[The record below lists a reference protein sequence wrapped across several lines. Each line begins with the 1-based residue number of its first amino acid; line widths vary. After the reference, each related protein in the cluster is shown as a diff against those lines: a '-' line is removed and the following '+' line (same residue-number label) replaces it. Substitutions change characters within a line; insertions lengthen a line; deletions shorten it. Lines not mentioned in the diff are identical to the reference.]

1 MSSLAQGAPGRAWSV
16 PRLGA
21 SAVRWALAS
30 SLLGGAAY
38 LASQALP
45 YRMAEARGASWVLR
59 TFFALESRTSPDRP
73 VFFYQR
79 VAGDD
84 FSWRGL
90 VVTAE
95 CTSLFFVLPILVL
108 GAVVLASRR
117 ASTWRVLAAVAA
129 ATGFLVAVN
138 LGRCAAIALAS
149 IRWGDEGFRWA
160 HHTAGSVVMLV
171 ALTGCLVLFFRLGF
185 FGRRGGQ
192 ARQTSRTRRERAE
205 GRPGGES

>member
-1 MSSLAQGAPGRAWSV
+1 M

-21 SAVRWALAS
+21 CAVRWALAL

-38 LASQALP
+38 LASEALT
-45 YRMAEARGASWVLR
+45 YRMAEAHGASWILR
-59 TFFALESRTSPDRP
+59 IVFALESSASTDRP

-90 VVTAE
+90 VVTNE
-95 CTSLFFVLPILVL
+95 CTSLFFVLAILVL

-117 ASTWRVLAAVAA
+117 AGTWRVLAAVAA
-129 ATGFLVAVN
+129 AAGFLVAVN
-138 LGRCAAIALAS
+138 LVRCAAIALAS

-185 FGRRGGQ
+185 FGRRGGRS
-192 ARQTSRTRRERAE
+192 RQVREATGTRRERTEDRLDGE
-205 GRPGGES
+205 G

>member
-1 MSSLAQGAPGRAWSV
+1 M

-21 SAVRWALAS
+21 RAVRWALAL

-38 LASQALP
+38 LASEALP
-45 YRMAEARGASWVLR
+45 YRIAEARGASWVLR
-59 TFFALESRTSPDRP
+59 TFFALESLTSPDRP

-79 VAGDD
+79 VVGDD

-95 CTSLFFVLPILVL
+95 CTSLYFILPILVL

-117 ASTWRVLAAVAA
+117 VSTWRVLAAVAA
-129 ATGFLVAVN
+129 ATGFLVTVN

-185 FGRRGGQ
+185 FGGRGWQ
-192 ARQTSRTRRERAE
+192 ARQMREESRMRRERAG